1 MLIESGFWTV
11 VNERRKQQKDC
22 GFYRCFMMNAPV
34 EVIEAASKVLQNCRL
49 NFHQKKTILSAMNE
63 STTPAMVQALKLFI
77 FNTDIAQ
84 MEISPDQ
91 YIVNLKNVPE
101 STIVELFKDLP
112 PAAMMNGPIHYAF
125 KGSDQMAKELLKTVD
140 FDSEDKMGRNIV
152 MVGIMQAPA
161 RILHSAMKRL
171 FRTMPENYIDRK
183 DQNGETATMLA
194 TKHSLPTLKELMSKI
209 TAQHINLIDKKGR
222 NLLFHILSR
231 TRKNQPTPDLD
242 KEIGLELLD
251 MTSVE
256 ERMIQDMDGMTLLMV
271 AVMHGWDE
279 DVIRAIL
286 DDTPP
291 EYKNIQS
298 KKSQQT
304 AVMYYLKSY
313 KKEQLSFSLFK
324 LLMEDV
330 EETSMALK
338 DKDDNTVTF
347 YALDYCQPINH
358 GECQE
363 DELRLYDFATY
374 YACNK
379 PAKCNEERM
388 LVLSYL
394 FERMT
399 PEQRMIDVKEKVEIQ
414 KENHYFRPVTRTT
427 TYLMMLLARVPT
439 NMLRFPNVFNLLLKD
454 TTAEWRMKGNGK
466 VTPAILASNF
476 DCLMNKAIF
485 DSLIK
490 DMPQEYLEKEFTF
503 TYFRKGWKYTTT
515 EGMLQTLLMSSKSN
529 VVAYKLIPLLS
540 WDHLYGMNYEFGT
553 YLMSFVRNF
562 PSYSGLMT
570 FVKNC
575 PAEMRE
581 QWLTA
586 QNESGENVMHV
597 FAKSMTAYVSDVLLN
612 VLQMIPKSTLY
623 AKDKAKRTPLA
634 CFLHCHMYES
644 RKSAELLKAFFLLYI
659 EDISVQ
665 NGARYSK
672 YRSESIAVLVKLQ
685 MCFSLWL
692 LDETIYGDVNGNT
705 NTITLSDEDVLDI
718 LPWSGTTSPSITN
731 EMIQYINLVVP
742 ASSKNGNRTY
752 RQPDPSLSFGKFLS
766 AL

>member
-466 VTPAILASNF
+466 VTPAILASKC
-476 DCLMNKAIF
+476 DCLMNKEIF
-485 DSLIK
+485 DLLIK
-490 DMPQEYLEKEFTF
+490 DMPQKYLEKECTLE
-503 TYFRKGWKYTTT
+503 YGKRGYKDTTT
-515 EGMLQTLLMSSKSN
+515 EGMLQTLIKSLKTNARKLN
-529 VVAYKLIPLLS
+529 VVQKVLRLLS
-540 WDHLYGMNYEFGT
+540 ADHIYGMNYEFGT
-553 YLMSFVRNF
+553 YLMSIVCNF
-562 PSYSGLMT
+562 PNCGLAT

-575 PAEMRE
+575 PSKIRE
-581 QWLTA
+581 QWLTT
-586 QNESGENVMHV
+586 QNKYGENVMHV
-597 FAKSMTAYVSDVLLN
+597 FAKSETAYSYDVLVK
-612 VLQMIPKSTLY
+612 VLQIFPKSMLY
-623 AKDKAKRTPLA
+623 AEDKAKETPLS
-634 CFLHCHMYES
+634 CFLNCHMYDP
-644 RKSAELLKAFFLLYI
+644 RKSAGLLRAFLLL
-659 EDISVQ
+659 DIDNNFVQ

-672 YRSESIAVLVKLQ
+672 YRNESISMLIKLQ
-685 MCFSLWL
+685 MCFSLWF

-731 EMIQYINLVVP
+731 EMTRYFDLQII
-742 ASSKNGNRTY
+742 R
-752 RQPDPSLSFGKFLS
+752 
-766 AL
+766 